1 MAISTDRIIAI
12 VAVAIAVA
20 SLCCCVYLAQSHDSE
35 QDDDMDEY
43 ERVVHC
49 ANQVREYT
57 DMVPDVA
64 IVLGSGLSTVVDHVE
79 VETIVPYSKIDGF
92 PTSTVAGH
100 AGNFVFGKLGGTDVV
115 IMQGRVHYYE
125 GYSPNDVVLPL
136 RVMHQLGA
144 DTLILTN
151 AAGSLRYENEP
162 GTFMLITDQISLV
175 ESPLVGKNIPQLGDR
190 FFGMKDVYN
199 KELTQAIKEAAEDHD
214 IEMAEGV
221 YMQYSGPQYESVA
234 ETNMFRIMGADA
246 VGMSTAIEAIAAQHM
261 GMTIAG
267 ISCLTDMATGMTDIS
282 PSHEEVQ
289 EMTKKMSGKLAK
301 ILEEVLSRY
310 NMADF
315 RKRFRNWHPLG
326 GNARGMSFIFF
337 RYRPKPRQP
346 FGPSLQLLGLDE
358 VVLAVPPL
366 PLEEAVID
374 MANAHEAESGQQALD
389 VPLVHEEVRDP
400 GFRALGLYDG
410 AGIPARVAR
419 IGERPGVLGAQGE
432 EQRPSGHQ
440 DAPDPGNYPHDALGV
455 RVAHAQVSEDAV
467 EGAVGVGQVVHVADI
482 ALDAEAFLI
491 GYPLEVLHRILR

>member
-1 MAISTDRIIAI
+1 MAISTERFIAVI
-12 VAVAIAVA
+12 AVVIAVA
-20 SLCCCVYLAQSHDSE
+20 SLCCSVYLARSDDSG

-43 ERVVHC
+43 ERIVHC

-64 IVLGSGLSTVVDHVE
+64 IVLGSGLSTVVDRVE

-100 AGNFVFGKLGGTDVV
+100 AGNFVFGKMGGTDVV

-125 GYSPNDVVLPL
+125 GYDVKDVVLPI
-136 RVMHQLGA
+136 RVMHELGA

-175 ESPLVGKNIPQLGDR
+175 GSPLVGKNIPQLGDR

-221 YMQYSGPQYESVA
+221 YVQYSGPQYESAA

-267 ISCLTDMATGMTDIS
+267 ISCLTDMATGMTDVS

-289 EMTKKMSGKLAK
+289 EMTKKMSGKLAM

-315 RKRFRNWHPLG
+315 RKRFRTWHPLG
-326 GNARGMSFIFF
+326 GNARGCHPVFAV
-337 RYRPKPRQP
+337 QAGTQCL
-346 FGPSLQLLGLDE
+346 FGQSLQLLGLDE
-358 VVLAVPPL
+358 VVLAGPPFS
-366 PLEEAVID
+366 LEEAIIH
-374 MANAHEAESGQQALD
+374 MPHAQEAESGKQALY
-389 VPLVHEEVRDP
+389 VLPVHEEVRDP
-400 GFRALGLYDG
+400 GFSALGLDDG
-410 AGIPARVAR
+410 VGIPAREAR

-432 EQRPSGHQ
+432 EQRPARHQ
-440 DAPDPGNYPHDALGV
+440 DAPDPGHYPLDALGV
-455 RVAHAQVSEDAV
+455 RVAHAQVGEDAV

-482 ALDAEAFLI
+482 APDAESLLI
-491 GYPLEVLHRILR
+491 GYPPEVFDRFAG